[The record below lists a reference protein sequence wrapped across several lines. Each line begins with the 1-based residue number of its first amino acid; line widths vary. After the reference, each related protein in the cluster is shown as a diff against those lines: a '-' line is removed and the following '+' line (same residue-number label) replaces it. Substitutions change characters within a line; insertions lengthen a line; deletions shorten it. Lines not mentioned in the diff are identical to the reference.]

1 MQSRELIAGSLGKNF
16 HAAIVIVA
24 HPSSDAQDVRF
35 PLDKPAEA
43 DSLHASA
50 DDEALGQGCMF
61 CGSHKKLLIVNS
73 SLLIEN
79 LAAPTSLVFNQ
90 QSEINNQQ
98 WP

>member
-1 MQSRELIAGSLGKNF
+1 
-16 HAAIVIVA
+16 
-24 HPSSDAQDVRF
+24 
-35 PLDKPAEA
+35 
-43 DSLHASA
+43 
-50 DDEALGQGCMF
+50 MF
-61 CGSHKKLLIVNS
+61 CGSHKKLLIVDS